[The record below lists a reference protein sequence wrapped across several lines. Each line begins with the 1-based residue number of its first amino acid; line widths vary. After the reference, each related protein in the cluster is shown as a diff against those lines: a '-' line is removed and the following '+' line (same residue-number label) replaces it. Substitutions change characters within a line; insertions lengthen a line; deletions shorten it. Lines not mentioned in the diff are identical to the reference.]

1 MAHLWVK
8 NDSDEWAVLPLEADA
23 FVLTTNPPSPAR
35 SLPRAAESVSKVLLL
50 RQPRTEEVSWV
61 LVSGRERDVRLNG
74 AQLTLGVQKVADR
87 DEIHIEGVGTLYFS
101 TESLARIEPFAGPA
115 PEAEEGL
122 VIYCPRCKQS
132 VENGAEAVKCPQ
144 CRTWYHQSEELPCWG
159 YSETCAL
166 CPQPTDLKAGFRW
179 TPEEL

>member
-8 NDSDEWAVLPLEADA
+8 NNADEWAVLPLEADA
-23 FVLTTNPPSPAR
+23 FVLTTNPPSPVR
-35 SLPRAAESVSKVLLL
+35 NLSGTSESVSKVVLL
-50 RQPRTEEVSWV
+50 RQLRAEEISWV

-74 AQLTLGVQKVADR
+74 VQLVLGVQRVADR
-87 DEIHIEGVGTLYFS
+87 DEINIEGIGTLYFS
-101 TESLARIEPFAGPA
+101 TESLARIEPFPG
-115 PEAEEGL
+115 AEQSL
-122 VIYCPRCKQS
+122 YCPRCKQL
-132 VENGAEAVKCPQ
+132 VESGNSAVKCPQ
-144 CRTWYHQSEELPCWG
+144 CRTWYHQSEELPCWS